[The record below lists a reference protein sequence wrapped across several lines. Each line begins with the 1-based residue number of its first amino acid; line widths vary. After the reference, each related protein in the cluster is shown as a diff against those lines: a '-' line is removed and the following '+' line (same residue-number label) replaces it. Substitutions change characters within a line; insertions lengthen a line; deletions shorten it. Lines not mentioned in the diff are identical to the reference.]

1 MKPFIPF
8 ILSLAAVLSAQAA
21 EQAAIRDKTFVAW
34 VAPANLTQRGGG
46 VLMIEDGE
54 HHFDGI
60 VFGEVAPEKWMAGSD
75 GFQRTDLRQDAW
87 PNETANAG
95 TFVQIAI
102 VYAGN
107 EVIIYRDGEVYSRY
121 TIKEPLTFGLDS
133 SVLIGPRFSG
143 GPDFF
148 SGAIDDARIYDR
160 ALTAEQIAALKP
172 GVPSD
177 PKPWAWWTFDDEA
190 CRDRMENF
198 ADMRLTPGA
207 EVVDGKLCLDGAGG
221 FFRAAHPANL
231 GEKSAPEA
239 PDAAQASQTAFL
251 YAPPA
256 GTGGDVIPYYSDG
269 KFHILHMVVK
279 RGAKY
284 PGGECVEW
292 NQLVTSDF
300 VSFEDT
306 GVAIPRGGAADSEDL
321 DIWTGSVVVKDGVS
335 HAFYTGHNASLLK
348 QGKPDQVI
356 LRAVSRDGVRWTKE
370 PGFRFSPEGHPAYH
384 YLPTPQSKVPGAC
397 RDPFV
402 FWNPERKEFGML
414 FMASPEGGGL
424 AYAGS
429 GDLEHWRLDGPF
441 PVGKRFCG
449 YECPDLFRIGDLWYL
464 LFSTYDQNPGWAT
477 RYLSAPGLQGPWKSP
492 VDNFLD
498 GGSLYAAKTVCDGKR
513 RFLCGTLTSR
523 KDKRDDGENAWGG
536 RLLMYEIRELE
547 PGKLGVRIPAEVEE
561 SFGEATPVALPN
573 ASNGALKLAYPNSRL
588 ELGKL
593 PDRCLLSL
601 KLKVPET
608 GRAGVW
614 VGGSKKEGFRFFV
627 DAGTQRMAWDRGAQP
642 LGANPEKERPYR
654 PLQFQPGDTLSIKI
668 VLDGDAAVA
677 CVNDS
682 TCLSTRIY
690 DRREN
695 TFGVWSDVAGT
706 EIKNLTLRT
715 RAKPL
720 P

>member
-335 HAFYTGHNASLLK
+335 HAFYTGHNASFLK

-356 LRAVSRDGVRWTKE
+356 LRAVSRDGVHWTKE
-370 PGFRFSPEGHPAYH
+370 PGFRFTPEGHASYH
-384 YLPTPQSKVPGAC
+384 YLATPQSKVPGAC

-402 FWNPERKEFGML
+402 FWNPEGKEYGML

-429 GDLEHWRLDGPF
+429 DDLDHWRLDEPF
-441 PVGKRFCG
+441 PVGKRFGG
-449 YECPDLFRIGDLWYL
+449 YECPDLFRIGNLWYL
-464 LFSTYDQNPGWAT
+464 LFSTFDQNPGWAT
-477 RYLSAPGLQGPWKSP
+477 RYLSSPSLQGPWKSP
-492 VDNFLD
+492 ADNFLD
-498 GGSLYAAKTVCDGKR
+498 GGSLYAAKTVSDGKR

-536 RLLMYEIRELE
+536 RLLMYELMELE
-547 PGKLGVRIPAEVEE
+547 PGKLGVRIPVEVEE
-561 SFGEATPVALPN
+561 SFGAQVPIALPN
-573 ASNGALKLAYPNSRL
+573 SSNGTLPYPNSRM

-593 PDRCLLSL
+593 PGRCLLNL

-614 VGGSKKEGFRFFV
+614 VGGSQKEGFRFFV
-627 DAGTQRMAWDRGAQP
+627 DAATQRMAWDRGALP
-642 LGANPEKERPYR
+642 LGANPEKERPWR
-654 PLQFQPGDTLSIKI
+654 PLKFQPGDTLSIKI
-668 VLDGDAAVA
+668 ALDGDAAVA
-677 CVNDS
+677 CVNDNV
-682 TCLSTRIY
+682 CLSTRIY

-706 EIKNLTLRT
+706 KIENLALRT
-715 RAKPL
+715 RAEPQ
-720 P
+720 PR